1 MERFGGVE
9 GLADEREGF
18 SRKGVVVKMIE
29 NREDDLLCYMTKGAG
44 KWVVHFSGFE
54 RLLGDGAESKSVNM
68 VNWVS
73 ERAEE

>member
-54 RLLGDGAESKSVNM
+54 RLFGRWGRIEVGEHGELGK
-68 VNWVS
+68 
-73 ERAEE
+73 

>member
-44 KWVVHFSGFE
+44 KWVIHFSGFE
-54 RLLGDGAESKSVNM
+54 LLFGRWGRIEVGEHGELGK
-68 VNWVS
+68 
-73 ERAEE
+73 